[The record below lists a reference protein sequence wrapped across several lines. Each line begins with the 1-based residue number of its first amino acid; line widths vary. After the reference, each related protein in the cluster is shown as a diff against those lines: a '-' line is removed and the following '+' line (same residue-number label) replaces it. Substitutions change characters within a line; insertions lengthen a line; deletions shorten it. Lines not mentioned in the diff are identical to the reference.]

1 MKKLLLLSLTCSLQ
15 AAPPESFWKALHKV
29 EASMRVGAIRGD
41 KGAALGPYQ
50 IHRGY
55 WKDSRVKGNYSQCA
69 NLAYS
74 RKVATAYFK
83 HYSAKR
89 VERYKEQKKTVTN
102 AWDVGDCKV
111 LARMHNGGPKGYRK
125 KSTLKYWRKIQEAMK

>member
-29 EASMRVGAIRGD
+29 ETNGRVGAIRGD

-69 NLAYS
+69 SLTYS
-74 RKVATAYFK
+74 RKVATAYL
-83 HYSAKR
+83 KR
-89 VERYKEQKKTVTN
+89 YAPKSWASGN
-102 AWDVGDCKV
+102 CKV
-111 LARMHNGGPKGYRK
+111 LARVHNGGPKGYRK

>member
-1 MKKLLLLSLTCSLQ
+1 MKKLLLLSLACSLQ

-29 EASMRVGAIRGD
+29 ETNGRVGAIRGD

-50 IHRGY
+50 IHRVY

-74 RKVATAYFK
+74 RKVATAYL
-83 HYSAKR
+83 KR
-89 VERYKEQKKTVTN
+89 YAPKSWASGNCQ
-102 AWDVGDCKV
+102 V
-111 LARMHNGGPKGYRK
+111 LARVHNGGPRGYRK
-125 KSTLKYWRKIQEAMK
+125 SATLKYWRKIQEAMK

>member
-1 MKKLLLLSLTCSLQ
+1 MIMKKLLLLSLACSLQ

-29 EASMRVGAIRGD
+29 ETNGRVGAIRGD

-50 IHRGY
+50 IHRVY

-74 RKVATAYFK
+74 RKVATAYL
-83 HYSAKR
+83 KR
-89 VERYKEQKKTVTN
+89 YAPKSWASGNCQ
-102 AWDVGDCKV
+102 V
-111 LARMHNGGPKGYRK
+111 LARVHNGGPKGYRK
-125 KSTLKYWRKIQEAMK
+125 SATLKYWRKIQGAMK